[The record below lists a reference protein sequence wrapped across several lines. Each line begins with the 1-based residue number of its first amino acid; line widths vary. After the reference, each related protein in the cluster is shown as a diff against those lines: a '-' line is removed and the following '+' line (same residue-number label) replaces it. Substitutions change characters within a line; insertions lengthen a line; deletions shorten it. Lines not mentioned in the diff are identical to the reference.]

1 METNPKSER
10 LLVHVIEEGEQV
22 GALILT
28 RQVLLALLHLHLD
41 PLAAHRADPVVIAVA
56 ALSLVLLAVLLV
68 VLFLFFVFFLL
79 LLLLVL
85 LAVVVMMR

>member
-68 VLFLFFVFFLL
+68 LFLLFVFFSL